1 MLKPVSKQAEES
13 QRKAKELFDKN
24 RQRELDLIKERAKA
38 DAIVAEKTS
47 RLKALRLAKE
57 AADRAELAA
66 APPAKKTRTARVKA
80 ADLPATEEKSG
91 GKPAAPHS
99 GKA

>member
-13 QRKAKELFDKN
+13 QRKAKELFEKN

-57 AADRAELAA
+57 AADRADAAA
-66 APPAKKTRTARVKA
+66 APPVKKTRTTRAKSADAPAAASKA
-80 ADLPATEEKSG
+80 A
-91 GKPAAPHS
+91 AADS
-99 GKA
+99 SKG

>member
-1 MLKPVSKQAEES
+1 MMLKPVSKQAEES

-38 DAIVAEKTS
+38 DAVVAEKTS

-57 AADRAELAA
+57 AADRAELEA
-66 APPAKKTRTARVKA
+66 APPVKKTRARAKVDA
-80 ADLPATEEKSG
+80 S
-91 GKPAAPHS
+91 KPAAPS
-99 GKA
+99 AKN

>member
-66 APPAKKTRTARVKA
+66 APPVKKTRTTRA
-80 ADLPATEEKSG
+80 KSAEGSLAG
-91 GKPAAPHS
+91 GKSSAATTAKS
-99 GKA
+99 

>member
-38 DAIVAEKTS
+38 DAIIAEKTS

-66 APPAKKTRTARVKA
+66 APPVKKTRTTRTKM
-80 ADLPATEEKSG
+80 ADMQPADGKSG
-91 GKPAAPHS
+91 VSDPIKS
-99 GKA
+99 

>member
-1 MLKPVSKQAEES
+1 MMLKPVSKQAEES
-13 QRKAKELFDKN
+13 QRKAKEVFEKN

-66 APPAKKTRTARVKA
+66 APPVKKTRTTRAKSADA
-80 ADLPATEEKSG
+80 AVA
-91 GKPAAPHS
+91 GKTAPHS
-99 GKA
+99 TKS